1 MSKSI
6 GRINEEI
13 NDDGDE
19 EMEEYE
25 SDENE
30 DDYKNQYQKTTEI
43 IDENTYDDRDP
54 DQLRIKINLEE
65 IEERAPEE
73 EESCI
78 SSIILT
84 KDPKSTSKY
93 VNNILILRKLLKYKS
108 ILYYYMAKWKRL
120 VNHVSLT
127 KSFKKIKMKKKMPMN
142 DYKIGDAIMV
152 NGAIDFDKKDSQSE
166 HKQSNSI
173 INDPN
178 NEKILN
184 NLKFFFEYNR
194 GRKGLLRKYLKI
206 WKECVENLIKKDKE
220 IEKLEQKYKNENIN
234 IFEDI
239 NNDENCN
246 NSIFNENNFQGGAQ
260 RKELCVKKEIT
271 NSKVNKEIK
280 KSFRIGTVNN
290 NVIIKFENNGNG
302 NENNKDNEKS
312 EDNGGISSISDD
324 KKENDKSDKS
334 KPEKAKTN
342 KIKIVDKGEKSPKTK
357 KKKDVKPKKRK
368 LKPKKNNNDEL
379 KQIFEKINNSKLLK
393 NTFIK
398 WFKNSRIINNIYFN
412 DNKNISDTPSKD
424 SYSERSTINIT
435 NRNNKYN
442 SSESSSKKIK
452 LNKSKNEKD
461 KDKDKQFKKEEK
473 SHKRKKVNNIVE
485 DYNSTGYD
493 NGDKRFQ
500 INKSKENI
508 INNALVPKNFKK
520 NDILNQNKSYSPT
533 LLQKY
538 DQDEEYS
545 ISISNNDYSN
555 DNYTSRKKSYVI
567 EEEPVQVR
575 QRRYT
580 NGESPKVQEHTI
592 RMVRLTEPIKE
603 IKDVENGNLEIRF
616 AGEIYEIGTEIT
628 TYPTEITETI
638 TETTR
643 IISEDTGNENKIYNE
658 TEEEITFQ
666 GKTFKRITKTVE
678 EDPNKSYSS
687 LSTRK
692 LGDSKSNINNFNAPT
707 PKIGETQR
715 TITSYIT
722 PLKKLGEPKRINK
735 NFNTGIKMLGNDEIN
750 KNINNYN
757 NSNCNNFNNNNF
769 GNNNYTNDN
778 NFNNSNNNND
788 WNSNLKKFKSQ
799 NIFNQKEAT
808 NLNDIKV
815 NENDK
820 TKKMEIG
827 RSSKE
832 LQNGLDMTDLT
843 NKNNFE
849 ENEFSNN
856 NINYSQKVLPRNKIY
871 NTSNEKIREYKKEY
885 SSKTYKNP
893 DLDHRSSLQ
902 SIHSYKSD
910 NISANELNAES
921 STKENKKQNDKDR
934 SSEDT
939 IDKKTKKLI
948 KKYKKAL
955 NLLKKVIKS
964 RRKRNKSNLTSELKL
979 QYYFNLYVSK
989 SFPNGL
995 DAYHQK
1001 KFAEKSKKENKII
1014 LDRKDINNNSINN
1027 KKVINKSPY
1036 KNKVK
1041 AKMTRIIDIIRTH
1054 RRKSRKLKI
1063 KLKEKKKFEK
1073 LHICLNLWHKN
1084 VFGTEDEKNI
1094 DEDEFGE
1101 TISSMNGNDYY
1112 NDKIK
1117 KNMNRNSVASVN
1129 STNSIKSNNSNNNN
1143 SKNQKTNYN
1152 KNVNKINKNKNKDKP
1167 KIKKTKN
1174 NDKINSI
1181 LKKFL
1186 LKNEKN
1192 NKNIFF
1198 KKWQEKSLLDI
1209 ELSQS
1214 IPYSKPKS
1222 VHLNEIQIPRQ
1233 KIIKNNRSSGKLIDL
1248 KQVKKDKII
1257 DINTNMIENGKKMN
1271 IENKLEN
1278 NNKNKSMSNIIT
1290 INTNIDVSTKKNKS
1304 KNVDEGN
1311 ILKTEYKKEF
1321 NRDVEYNDEEE
1332 EDIGEEIKKKG
1343 SYKNNRSN
1351 FELNGNIYPR
1361 ISNNEKKSKF
1371 NNRNIKIKKEEN
1383 ANIKNDQ
1390 NIKPENN
1397 SIDIKDKLT
1406 KLLKKIN
1413 DKTNLYFYFIKWHNI
1428 ILFNATANESKE
1440 EETVI
1445 VTPRRIIS
1453 KIVKNFS
1460 PDKETN
1466 NSDKN
1471 NNVLR
1476 TLRQKEQEI
1485 LNDNN
1490 TNETLPFLKKNKTRI
1505 VVKNELSENK
1515 QRSKTLLTHQKI
1527 GNMTINRRPTYIN
1540 ELDDEDSYSERFKTI
1555 KPIKHFSNMNINSP
1569 KKRRILLKKKENRNI
1584 SDEEESSNNNMLEK
1598 ENNKKTFAKTH
1609 IGNVIVKSMKIE
1621 DNQPEN
1627 KYREEVIN
1635 TNVTDKIDT
1644 ESKIDSSKNSSK
1656 KIIMTIKKNNNQK
1669 TEKKKIKKVK
1679 NKNIEKDAKRENE
1692 KEKENKLIQDISDLG
1707 ENNTKMI
1714 NEIINIIKNNK
1725 NFNLLDNNDIKE
1737 KYITLLKKHNYEL
1750 GAYRIFYLYSLI
1762 NDNKEFYRLKYA
1774 FKKWKKI

>member
-6 GRINEEI
+6 DRINEEK
-13 NDDGDE
+13 NDNEDE

-25 SDENE
+25 SEENE
-30 DDYKNQYQKTTEI
+30 EDYKNQYQKTTEI
-43 IDENTYDDRDP
+43 VDENTYDERDS
-54 DQLRIKINLEE
+54 DQLRIRINLEE

-78 SSIILT
+78 SSVILT
-84 KDPKSTSKY
+84 KDQKSTSKY
-93 VNNILILRKLLKYKS
+93 VNNILILRKLLKYKN
-108 ILYYYMAKWKRL
+108 ILYYYMARWRRL
-120 VNHVSLT
+120 VNNVSLT
-127 KSFKKIKMKKKMPMN
+127 KSFKKIKLKKKMPMN
-142 DYKIGDAIMV
+142 EYKIGDAIMV
-152 NGAIDFDKKDSQSE
+152 NGTIDFAKKCNLTES
-166 HKQSNSI
+166 KQSNSI

-178 NEKILN
+178 NEKIIN
-184 NLKFFFEYNR
+184 NLKFFFENNR
-194 GRKGLLRKYLKI
+194 SRKGLLRKYMKI

-220 IEKLEQKYKNENIN
+220 IEKLEQKYKNENLN

-239 NNDENCN
+239 NNVENYD
-246 NSIFNENNFQGGAQ
+246 SSFFKDNNFQGGVQ

-271 NSKVNKEIK
+271 NPKVNKEIK
-280 KSFRIGTVNN
+280 KSFRIGTINN
-290 NVIIKFENNGNG
+290 NVIIKFENNENG
-302 NENNKDNEKS
+302 NDNNKTNEKS
-312 EDNGGISSISDD
+312 EYNSGINSINDD
-324 KKENDKSDKS
+324 KKENDKIDKS
-334 KPEKAKTN
+334 KPERVKTN
-342 KIKIVDKGEKSPKTK
+342 KSKNVGKGEKSK
-357 KKKDVKPKKRK
+357 KKKEIKTKKRK

-393 NTFIK
+393 NALIK
-398 WFKNSRIINNIYFN
+398 WFKYSRTNNNIYLN
-412 DNKNISDTPSKD
+412 DIKNISDTPSKD

-452 LNKSKNEKD
+452 INKSKIEKD
-461 KDKDKQFKKEEK
+461 KDKQLKKEEK
-473 SHKRKKVNNIVE
+473 NHKRKKVNNIVE

-493 NGDKRFQ
+493 NGDKSFQ
-500 INKSKENI
+500 INKNKESI
-508 INNALVPKNFKK
+508 INNAIVLKNFKK
-520 NDILNQNKSYSPT
+520 GDILNPNKSYSPT

-567 EEEPVQVR
+567 EEEPPQVR

-580 NGESPKVQEHTI
+580 NGEPPKVQEHTI

-666 GKTFKRITKTVE
+666 GKTFKRVTKSVE
-678 EDPNKSYSS
+678 EDPNKSHSS
-687 LSTRK
+687 VSIKK
-692 LGDSKSNINNFNAPT
+692 LGDSKSTINSYNAPT
-707 PKIGETQR
+707 QKIGETQR

-722 PLKKLGEPKRINK
+722 PLKKVGEPKRINK
-735 NFNTGIKMLGNDEIN
+735 NFNTGIKRLGNDEIN
-750 KNINNYN
+750 KNFNNYN
-757 NSNCNNFNNNNF
+757 NPNYNNFNNNNYK
-769 GNNNYTNDN
+769 NNNYANYN
-778 NFNNSNNNND
+778 NFNNSYNNND
-788 WNSNLKKFKSQ
+788 WNSNLKKNKSQ
-799 NIFNQKEAT
+799 KNITQNEIFNLNNMKE
-808 NLNDIKV
+808 K
-815 NENDK
+815 ENDK
-820 TKKMEIG
+820 TKIMELR

-832 LQNGLDMTDLT
+832 LQNELDITDLT

-849 ENEFSNN
+849 EKEFSNN
-856 NINYSQKVLPRNKIY
+856 NINYNQKVLPRNKIY
-871 NTSNEKIREYKKEY
+871 NTLNDPIRESNEDY

-893 DLDHRSSLQ
+893 DLENRSSAQ

-910 NISANELNAES
+910 NISANELNADLNI
-921 STKENKKQNDKDR
+921 KENKKQKDKDK

-964 RRKRNKSNLTSELKL
+964 RKKRNKNNFDFKIKL
-979 QYYFNLYVSK
+979 PYYFNLFISK

-995 DAYHQK
+995 EVYRQNK
-1001 KFAEKSKKENKII
+1001 IAEKNKNENKII
-1014 LDRKDINNNSINN
+1014 LEVKDNNNNSIKDKNI
-1027 KKVINKSPY
+1027 INKSPY
-1036 KNKVK
+1036 KNKIK
-1041 AKMTRIIDIIRTH
+1041 AKMIRIIDIIRTH

-1063 KLKEKKKFEK
+1063 KLKEKNNSEK
-1073 LHICLNLWHKN
+1073 LYICFNLWLKN
-1084 VFGTEDEKNI
+1084 VFDAEDDKNN
-1094 DEDEFGE
+1094 DEEELCE
-1101 TISSMNGNDYY
+1101 TISSINGNDYY
-1112 NDKIK
+1112 NDKNK
-1117 KNMNRNSVASVN
+1117 KTTNRSSVASI
-1129 STNSIKSNNSNNNN
+1129 NSISSVKSNNSNSYSNNN
-1143 SKNQKTNYN
+1143 NKKNQITNHN
-1152 KNVNKINKNKNKDKP
+1152 KNVNKISKNKEKS
-1167 KIKKTKN
+1167 KIKKVKN

-1181 LKKFL
+1181 LKKFV
-1186 LKNEKN
+1186 LKNEKK
-1192 NKNIFF
+1192 NKNVFF
-1198 KKWQEKSLLDI
+1198 KKWHNNSLV
-1209 ELSQS
+1209 ELELNQS

-1233 KIIKNNRSSGKLIDL
+1233 KIIKNNKSSGKLIDL

-1257 DINTNMIENGKKMN
+1257 DINTNLMENGKKVN
-1271 IENKLEN
+1271 IENKIEN
-1278 NNKNKSMSNIIT
+1278 NINNNNSNIIT

-1304 KNVDEGN
+1304 KKDEGGY
-1311 ILKTEYKKEF
+1311 ILKTEDREEF
-1321 NRDVEYNDEEE
+1321 NKEEENDYDEEE
-1332 EDIGEEIKKKG
+1332 EGIREEIKQKG
-1343 SYKNNRSN
+1343 SYNNNRSSK
-1351 FELNGNIYPR
+1351 ELIGNIYTR
-1361 ISNNEKKSKF
+1361 ISNNEKKPKF
-1371 NNRNIKIKKEEN
+1371 NNRNIKIKKDEN
-1383 ANIKNDQ
+1383 INIKNDQ

-1397 SIDIKDKLT
+1397 SIDIKDKLI

-1428 ILFNATANESKE
+1428 LLFKANQSESKE

-1460 PDKETN
+1460 PIEGTI

-1471 NNVLR
+1471 NNLLR
-1476 TLRQKEQEI
+1476 ILKQKEQEI

-1490 TNETLPFLKKNKTRI
+1490 TNESLPFLKKNKTRI
-1505 VVKNELSENK
+1505 VVRNELSEFK
-1515 QRSKTLLTHQKI
+1515 KRSKTLLTHQKI
-1527 GNMTINRRPTYIN
+1527 GNMTINRRPSYIN
-1540 ELDDEDSYSERFKTI
+1540 ELDDEESYSERYKTI
-1555 KPIKHFSNMNINSP
+1555 KPIKHYSNMNINSP

-1584 SDEEESSNNNMLEK
+1584 SDEEESSNNNILEK
-1598 ENNKKTFAKTH
+1598 ENSKKNVIKTH
-1609 IGNVIVKSMKIE
+1609 IGNIIVKSKKIDDQFE
-1621 DNQPEN
+1621 IKN
-1627 KYREEVIN
+1627 KDEMIN
-1635 TNVTDKIDT
+1635 TNVTDKSEN
-1644 ESKIDSSKNSSK
+1644 ESKKNSSK
-1656 KIIMTIKKNNNQK
+1656 NNSSRKIIMAIKKNNNQK
-1669 TEKKKIKKVK
+1669 SEKKKIKKLK

-1692 KEKENKLIQDISDLG
+1692 KDNENKLIQNINDLS
-1707 ENNTKMI
+1707 EKNTKMM
-1714 NEIINIIKNNK
+1714 NDNLNIIKNNK

-1737 KYITLLKKHNYEL
+1737 KYISLLKKHNYEL

-1762 NDNKEFYRLKYA
+1762 NNNKEFYRLKYA